1 MAEGSY
7 GCWRQLRCIWGRA
20 GRTGRAMSACTVLAA
35 LSLFSGAPAAL
46 GARPPAALGAFRH
59 VATRPWLDH
68 GKPVVLYVGAQYCP
82 FCAAERWALVL
93 ALSRFGEWSGLRPM
107 HSTVGVGGFPGI
119 ATYNWLHATYR
130 SAIIALQTREV
141 ADFSGHPLQALTGE
155 QTRAVNAYDPRGGIP
170 FVLIAGRYA
179 QISSGYSPSFL
190 VDLSFARIHTLVYAR
205 PTSRVGRAVTG
216 EANIVSAL
224 ICAGLGPRARATAAC
239 RLPQVHA
246 LLSKLQGL

>member
-1 MAEGSY
+1 MISCA
-7 GCWRQLRCIWGRA
+7 I
-20 GRTGRAMSACTVLAA
+20 LAA
-35 LSLFSGAPAAL
+35 LSLFSGAPVAL
-46 GARPPAALGAFRH
+46 GAHRPATLGGFRH

-107 HSTVGVGGFPGI
+107 RSTAGEGGFPGI

-130 SAIIALQTREV
+130 SAVIALQTREV
-141 ADFSGHPLQALTGE
+141 ADFSGQPLQALTAE
-155 QTRAVNAYDPRGGIP
+155 QTRAVNAYDPHGGIP

-190 VDLSFARIHTLVYAR
+190 VGLSFARIHTLVHTR
-205 PTSRVGRAVTG
+205 PTSTVGRAVTG

-224 ICAGLGPRARATAAC
+224 ICAGLGPRAPESAAC

-246 LLSKLQGL
+246 LLSKLHGL